1 MMRHIQ
7 AVLFD
12 AGNTLVSLDHEIL
25 AAAAGL
31 ADPAAVRAGDREVR
45 PAISAR
51 FAAGEPI
58 DFGVEYYGGMLL
70 AAGLDKRKLPE
81 VLARLHAAERV
92 FPLWRRANPE
102 ARPAIEALQAAGR
115 RVAVVSNS
123 DGRVAP
129 LLAAAALADLFE
141 FILDSHLEGLAKPDP
156 AFFLAAAG
164 RLGIEPAACAYVGD
178 IPDVD
183 VAGARAAGM
192 LPILYDPLGAWPDWT
207 ASARIVDLRALAKM
221 V

>member
-1 MMRHIQ
+1 MTQKIQ

-31 ADPAAVRAGDREVR
+31 ADPEAVRAGDREVR
-45 PAISAR
+45 PVISAK

-70 AAGLDKRKLPE
+70 AAGLDKRKLPQAI
-81 VLARLHAAERV
+81 ARLHAAERV

-102 ARPAIEALQAAGR
+102 ARPAIEALKERGI

-156 AFFLAAAG
+156 AFFLAAAA
-164 RLGIEPAACAYVGD
+164 RLGIAPAACAYVGD
-178 IPDVD
+178 IPDID
-183 VAGARAAGM
+183 VTGARAAGM
-192 LPILYDPLGAWPDWT
+192 LPILYDPLAAWPDWA
-207 ASARIVDLRALAKM
+207 ASARITDLRALSSM